1 MNCVL
6 HVMLTFEITL
16 IPSFKIS
23 MKVDPDFYFMSFAD
37 HIVVTSPSILKIL

>member
-16 IPSFKIS
+16 FPD
-23 MKVDPDFYFMSFAD
+23 MKVDPDLYFMSFAD
-37 HIVVTSPSILKIL
+37 HM

>member
-16 IPSFKIS
+16 ISD
-23 MKVDPDFYFMSFAD
+23 MKFDPCFYFMSFAD
-37 HIVVTSPSILKIL
+37 HI